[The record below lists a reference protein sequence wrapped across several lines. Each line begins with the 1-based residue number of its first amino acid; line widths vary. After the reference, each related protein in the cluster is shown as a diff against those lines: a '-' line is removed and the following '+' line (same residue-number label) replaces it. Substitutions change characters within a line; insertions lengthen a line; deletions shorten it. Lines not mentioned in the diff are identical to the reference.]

1 MMKQNKSNIFI
12 SGSTGFIGN
21 HLKKYLRKKN
31 YSLITPNKKTLNLKN
46 KYLLKKFLNKKKTKN
61 NNTFSVIN

>member
-31 YSLITPNKKTLNLKN
+31 YSIIKTKKKTLNLK
-46 KYLLKKFLNKKKTKN
+46 KYLLKI
-61 NNTFSVIN
+61 S

>member
-46 KYLLKKFLNKKKTKN
+46 KYLLKKFL
-61 NNTFSVIN
+61 

>member
-21 HLKKYLRKKN
+21 HLKKYLRKKKLFTN
-31 YSLITPNKKTLNLKN
+31 YTKQKNFKFKK
-46 KYLLKKFLNKKKTKN
+46 
-61 NNTFSVIN
+61 